1 MLMNQ
6 NIVMANISNLIISRH
21 TGERLCRV
29 GCPLGM
35 SVRDN
40 LDLVE
45 VGRLPLLKVV
55 NKIIKFS

>member
-1 MLMNQ
+1 MNQ
-6 NIVMANISNLIISRH
+6 NIVMANIANLIISRH

-40 LDLVE
+40 LDLADWGGKATFTE
-45 VGRLPLLKVV
+45 GGK
-55 NKIIKFS
+55 